1 VTQSRLHNDQQC
13 SDAGTEEGDTK
24 DTIKMQALTTPAEAG
39 RLLKVHAKTVIKLAR
54 EGELPGFR
62 IGKHWRFRNSDL
74 EAWAENRI
82 QSPRQPAE

>member
-1 VTQSRLHNDQQC
+1 
-13 SDAGTEEGDTK
+13 
-24 DTIKMQALTTPAEAG
+24 MQALTTPAEAS

-62 IGKHWRFRNSDL
+62 IGRHWRFRNSDL